1 MLLNARR
8 AVAAASLL
16 GFASP
21 TLAQD
26 GAGGIWA
33 SRPRLHHISRPAK
46 PPAAANSLQGLAS
59 GQVVQAGGGKM
70 LGTVSQIVTGE
81 DGAIREVIVT
91 SPTGQTYRLAPATLS
106 ISGGVVTTTD
116 ASAGG

>member
-1 MLLNARR
+1 
-8 AVAAASLL
+8 
-16 GFASP
+16 
-21 TLAQD
+21 
-26 GAGGIWA
+26 
-33 SRPRLHHISRPAK
+33 
-46 PPAAANSLQGLAS
+46 
-59 GQVVQAGGGKM
+59 M